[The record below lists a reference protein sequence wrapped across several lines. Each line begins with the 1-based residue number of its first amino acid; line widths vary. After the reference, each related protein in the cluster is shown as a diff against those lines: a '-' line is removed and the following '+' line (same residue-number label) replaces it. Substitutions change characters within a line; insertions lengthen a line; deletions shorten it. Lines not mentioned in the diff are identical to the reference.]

1 MNLVLKLRF
10 NLKSSHFENTPLLYA
25 GMSLVQSQFSCTTV
39 TWSSRNLWAVV
50 LLQVL
55 HQIKPSLPGLQP
67 LLKGCFLIRKCCQGR
82 TLAHLLKLNGN
93 MGSSKGKLKRPKYQG
108 FLLLVKALLCFLYL
122 WGNLF
127 SQMSQEMSARF
138 YTQRIYFR

>member
-10 NLKSSHFENTPLLYA
+10 NLKSSHFKNTPLLYA
-25 GMSLVQSQFSCTTV
+25 GMSLVQSPVQLHRGDLEQQEPLGCF
-39 TWSSRNLWAVV
+39 

-127 SQMSQEMSARF
+127 FQMSQEMSARF
-138 YTQRIYFR
+138 YIQRIYFR